1 MDYIEVDFK
10 ITPREP
16 GADILCTV
24 LCDIGFDSFVDTE
37 EGLAAYVP
45 SNDFSEDSLKHLL
58 QDYEENF
65 KVEYKIKEVPAQNWN
80 SEWEKNFSPVEI
92 NEQCVIR
99 APFHEPFKVKYE
111 IIIEPK
117 MSFGTGHH
125 QTTALM
131 ANAMLEPGF
140 KGIVG
145 KRVLDMGCGTG
156 VLAIL
161 AAKIGAGEV
170 MAIDNDE
177 WAYSNT
183 LENIG
188 VNDENSIKVALGD
201 AKLLEGRE
209 FDSILANINRNILLR
224 DMPAYADALAEGG
237 NLLMSGFF
245 VTDIELLKEK
255 AASLGLEPVDQNTRE
270 NWALLWVKK

>member
-45 SNDFSEDSLKHLL
+45 SNDFSEDSLKQLL
-58 QDYEENF
+58 QDYEGNF